1 LGLGGKPFNRHWS
14 LKFRRFIHTTRDDI
28 LPERGFSLSGGGI
41 SMTYQITL
49 NDQEYA
55 ALAAAAAKSGTDP
68 EQLLREMIQHL
79 QTSSQRKR
87 PLTAREVVEKQYR
100 EGKISHIPTRQPL
113 TQEEREARERRAR
126 DFAGGKPA
134 SEMVIEDRGPY

>member
-1 LGLGGKPFNRHWS
+1 
-14 LKFRRFIHTTRDDI
+14 
-28 LPERGFSLSGGGI
+28 
-41 SMTYQITL
+41 MAYQITL

-87 PLTAREVVEKQYR
+87 SLTAYEVVEKQYR
-100 EGKISHIPTRQPL
+100 EGKISHIPTRQQL
-113 TQEEREARERRAR
+113 TQEERDARERRAR
-126 DFAGGKPA
+126 DFSGGKSA
-134 SEMVIEDRGPY
+134 SEMIIEDRGSY

>member
-1 LGLGGKPFNRHWS
+1 VWRSH
-14 LKFRRFIHTTRDDI
+14 RYDYDDAVNGI
-28 LPERGFSLSGGGI
+28 LSWKKLLLSGGGM
-41 SMTYQITL
+41 SMAYQITL

-68 EQLLREMIQHL
+68 EQLLHEMIQRL
-79 QTSSQRKR
+79 QTSSQRER
-87 PLTAREVVEKQYR
+87 PLTAHEVVEKQYH
-100 EGKISHIPTRQPL
+100 EGKISHIPTRQQL

>member
-1 LGLGGKPFNRHWS
+1 MS
-14 LKFRRFIHTTRDDI
+14 
-28 LPERGFSLSGGGI
+28 
-41 SMTYQITL
+41 YQITL

-68 EQLLREMIQHL
+68 EQLLHEMIQRL
-79 QTSSQRKR
+79 EKSPQRKR
-87 PLTAREVVEKQYR
+87 PLTAYEIVEKQYH

-113 TQEEREARERRAR
+113 TQEEREVRERRVHEY
-126 DFAGGKPA
+126 AGGKAA

>member
-1 LGLGGKPFNRHWS
+1 
-14 LKFRRFIHTTRDDI
+14 
-28 LPERGFSLSGGGI
+28 
-41 SMTYQITL
+41 MTYQITL

-68 EQLLREMIQHL
+68 EQLLHEMIQRL

-87 PLTAREVVEKQYR
+87 PLTPREVVEKQYR

-113 TQEEREARERRAR
+113 TQAEREARERRAR
-126 DFAGGKPA
+126 DFAGGKPV